1 MPLGGPGFV
10 FLCMTSRVTIV
21 GPGLLGG
28 SLALALKARTG
39 AHVTVWARRAESVA
53 EVEARGCADVATSD
67 LTAAVQQADTVVLCT
82 PVGTMPALCRQM
94 HNALPSGA
102 LVVDVGSVKAPVVHE
117 LTPLFSAPT
126 QFVGCHPMA
135 GSEQTGLA
143 AARVDLFEGAVCIIT
158 PEASTPTVAVSGAE
172 SFWQSVGCLTRQL
185 SPQVHDEVV
194 AWISHFPHLL
204 AAALVQTVAE
214 QQPAAF
220 DFCGPGFR
228 DTTRVAGGPPGMWTE
243 ILGENRLAVRTAI
256 DGLIEKLRSLSTL
269 LSDAPSAERDSL
281 MNQLLSQAKAQRDR
295 LRLPKNPS
303 DV

>member
-1 MPLGGPGFV
+1 VQTGGPGFV
-10 FLCMTSRVTIV
+10 FLYMTSRVTIV

-53 EVEARGCADVATSD
+53 QVEARGCADAATSD
-67 LTAAVQQADTVVLCT
+67 LTEAVRKADTVVLCT
-82 PVGTMPALCRQM
+82 PVGTMPALCQQM
-94 HNALPSGA
+94 NTTLPSGA
-102 LVVDVGSVKAPVVHE
+102 LVVDVGSVKAPVVND
-117 LTPLFSAPT
+117 LTPLFTAPT

-143 AARVDLFEGAVCIIT
+143 AARVDLFEGAVCIVT
-158 PEASTPTVAVSGAE
+158 PQISTPPTAVTNAE
-172 SFWQSVGCLTRQL
+172 AFWQSVGCTTRRL
-185 SPQVHDEVV
+185 DPQVHDEVV

-214 QQPAAF
+214 QLPAAF

-228 DTTRVAGGPPGMWTE
+228 DTTRVAGGPPDMWTE
-243 ILGENRLAVRTAI
+243 ILAENRAAVRTAI
-256 DGLIEKLRSLSTL
+256 DGLIEKLRGLSTL
-269 LSDAPSAERDSL
+269 LADAPSAERDSL

-295 LRLPKNPS
+295 LRLPKTPS